1 MAGADAPLIFSRKAR
16 SRVIGCLAYALLL
29 PLFAAIA
36 ALAGAFLGMG
46 ISRLFPAR
54 EALGGWLT
62 GALSA
67 AGFLAAAVWGIR
79 DYLRRSTDR
88 VAVHLDRLEFGRGS
102 RMLVIPFDQVAWTEG
117 PDLTRFRIKPRTGPP
132 VVFQSEEWPVDELGK
147 AWEARAVPAIVRR
160 MTGPLESGEG
170 LEFRASS
177 LLALRIGLLGLLL
190 VAGAA
195 GLLYRWLRMDPGE
208 GRGYSLASPVFL
220 VTTGGVMILNALR
233 ARGGII
239 VYRDGVRRR
248 RSDATIPWGRVRLLT
263 AKSGGL
269 VLDLDDGTTI
279 TMGSL
284 TRNYPVCLELLRSGM
299 AAAR

>member
-1 MAGADAPLIFSRKAR
+1 MAGTDAPPDLQPKC
-16 SRVIGCLAYALLL
+16 RVPPERFLASALLL

-54 EALGGWLT
+54 ETVEGWLA
-62 GALSA
+62 GARSA
-67 AGFLAAAVWGIR
+67 ADFLAAAVWGIR
-79 DYLRRSTDR
+79 DFHRRSTDR
-88 VAVHLDRLEFGRGS
+88 VAVHLDRLEFGQGP
-102 RMLVIPFDQVAWTEG
+102 RMIVVPFDQVAWTEG

-132 VVFQSEEWPVDELGK
+132 LVFQSEEWPVDELGK
-147 AWEARAVPAIVRR
+147 AWEAQAVPAIVRR
-160 MTGPLESGEG
+160 MNGSLELGEG
-170 LEFRASS
+170 LEFRATS
-177 LLALRIGLLGLLL
+177 LRSLRIGLLGLLF

-195 GLLYRWLRMDPGE
+195 GLLYHWPRMDGGE
-208 GRGYSLASPVFL
+208 GRHYSLASPLFL

-239 VYRDGVRRR
+239 VYREGVRRR
-248 RSDATIPWGRVRLLT
+248 TSNATIPWGRMRPLT